1 MLRKLMPLL
10 VVIVTTGLTVA
21 AIELLPQTL
30 FYPVVDLFAATG
42 VQSTF
47 VQPGQTTVEG
57 CERILSETTRSV
69 RAGCSTC
76 KMVERCLHGL
86 PPALRDALS
95 HGSIPQ
101 PSARA
106 ANDPLTVVF
115 SAADPSLAMS
125 VCQQA
130 EAKTA
135 SNPTAARLVCFA
147 SGTPR

>member
-10 VVIVTTGLTVA
+10 VVVITAGLTVA
-21 AIELLPQTL
+21 AIEVLPRTL
-30 FYPVVDLFAATG
+30 FFPVIDLFAASG

-47 VQPGQTTVEG
+47 VQPGQTTAEG
-57 CERILSETTRSV
+57 CERILSETMRSV
-69 RAGCSTC
+69 RAGCNTC

-86 PPALRDALS
+86 PPALGRALS
-95 HGSIPQ
+95 HGPIPQ

-115 SAADPSLAMS
+115 SATDPSLAMS

-130 EAKTA
+130 QAKTA
-135 SNPTAARLVCFA
+135 SNPTPSRLVCFA
-147 SGTPR
+147 AGTPR

>member
-10 VVIVTTGLTVA
+10 VVVVTAGLTVV
-21 AIELLPQTL
+21 AIEVLPQTL
-30 FYPVVDLFAATG
+30 FFPVVDLFAATG

-47 VQPGQTTVEG
+47 VQPGQTTAES
-57 CERILSETTRSV
+57 CERTLSETTRSV
-69 RAGCSTC
+69 RAGCNTC
-76 KMVERCLHGL
+76 EIIKRCLHGL
-86 PPALRDALS
+86 PPALRRALS
-95 HGSIPQ
+95 HGPIPE

-115 SAADPSLAMS
+115 SSPDPRLAMS

-135 SNPTAARLVCFA
+135 SNPTASRLVCFA
-147 SGTPR
+147 GGMPR